1 VVQVAVQAKA
11 AAVVAVA
18 KAAVAAKVV
27 AAMKPAAAARPY
39 FPPFQFA
46 SSSASDDPHFSMWDG
61 KVHDAMVHG
70 WFTYVQ
76 TPILTV
82 QAYSS
87 YCGGGDTAQAPT
99 CIKQGVIEVRVP
111 GTNARLVV
119 TSTGYIKEFGGLPKV
134 GSLYLEG
141 RYSASTGSVS
151 STGVCHANP
160 DCALSARVGSGSM
173 SFSLPRGGAGYG
185 KTNGL
190 IGFFSGDKS
199 LEGNFRNRDGSP
211 SELRSN
217 QNDNALYCGWGGC
230 SVNGLGAGRING
242 PRVLRWSMQFA
253 VGKNGNTPI
262 DLGMPTAQMQQFW
275 NSGKVKVN
283 LLEVATEGSASWKFP
298 AAKALKAKPV
308 VVTPKKQEFCNKLLK
323 GVKKNR
329 KQHMKSCIMDGDFPE
344 MAKAIVKTIKR
355 VAKQKRAVKAELKRA
370 VRGQQRLAVRCGIKS
385 VSSFKKSPKAILLE
399 TEAQVGACP
408 ATTQTQACNTHA
420 CPAQP
425 AANKAHPVAAALAA
439 MRAGPAGLKAAVAA
453 QKAAPVFKQ
462 AAPVKKAAPAPT
474 QRVPTKREII
484 VRAAAPMVAAAR
496 VQMAAQPMR
505 IVAAAPR
512 APAAP
517 ARR

>member
-1 VVQVAVQAKA
+1 VVLTRFSLCFSRSPPCLQTPAAVKAAVKAVVKVAVQAKA

-46 SSSASDDPHFSMWDG
+46 ASSASDDPHFSMWDG

-76 TPILTV
+76 SPILTV
-82 QAYSS
+82 QGYSS
-87 YCGGGDTAQAPT
+87 YCGGADTAQAPT
-99 CIKQGVIEVRVP
+99 CIKKGVIEVRVP
-111 GTNARLVV
+111 GTAARLVV
-119 TSTGYIKEFGGLPKV
+119 TSTGHIKEFGGLPKV
-134 GSLYLEG
+134 GSLFLGG

-151 STGVCHANP
+151 STGVCHTNP
-160 DCALSARVGSGSM
+160 DCALSARVNSGSM
-173 SFSLPRGGAGYG
+173 SFSLPRGGSGYG

-190 IGFFSGDKS
+190 VGFFSGDKT

-217 QNDNALYCGWGGC
+217 QGDNALYCGWGGC

-275 NSGKVKVN
+275 NSGTAKIN
-283 LLEVATEGSASWKFP
+283 LMEVATSTDSQASVSWTFP
-298 AAKALKAKPV
+298 VAKALKAKPV
-308 VVTPKKQEFCNKLLK
+308 VVTPKKQAFCDNLLK

-329 KQHMKSCIMDGDFPE
+329 KQHMKSCIMDSDFPD
-344 MAKAIVKTIKR
+344 MAKAIVKTIKT
-355 VAKQKRAVKAELKRA
+355 VAKQTRAVKVELKRA

-385 VSSFKKSPKAILLE
+385 VSSFKKNPKAILLE

-408 ATTQTQACNTHA
+408 ATTQTQTCNTHA
-420 CPAQP
+420 CPVQKVGRAVN
-425 AANKAHPVAAALAA
+425 AAVAKAAVVQAKPNPVAAALAA
-439 MRAGPAGLKAAVAA
+439 MRAGPAGLKV
-453 QKAAPVFKQ
+453 
-462 AAPVKKAAPAPT
+462 
-474 QRVPTKREII
+474 
-484 VRAAAPMVAAAR
+484 
-496 VQMAAQPMR
+496 
-505 IVAAAPR
+505 
-512 APAAP
+512 
-517 ARR
+517 